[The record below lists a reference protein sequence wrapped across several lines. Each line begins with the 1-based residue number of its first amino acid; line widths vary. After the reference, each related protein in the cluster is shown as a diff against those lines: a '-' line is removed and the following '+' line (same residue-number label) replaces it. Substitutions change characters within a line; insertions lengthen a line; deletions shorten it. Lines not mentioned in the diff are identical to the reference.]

1 MLLTGLGITSF
12 ITVMYLRAKH
22 ERPDVEEEESFTFER
37 VLDSVKVRMADLV
50 KDENLSGLDDEEFKS
65 MYKRKSRIQNAL
77 QNCVYG
83 IDSAKLIV
91 QDLIRSILA
100 DMLKTE
106 EAILQVVNFHDDQLD
121 TRLKFEILMYF
132 Y

>member
-1 MLLTGLGITSF
+1 MDLNIILMLLTGLGITSF

-65 MYKRKSRIQNAL
+65 MYKRKSRIQNAM
-77 QNCVYG
+77 QNCVTA
-83 IDSAKLIV
+83 S
-91 QDLIRSILA
+91 IRQS
-100 DMLKTE
+100 
-106 EAILQVVNFHDDQLD
+106 
-121 TRLKFEILMYF
+121 
-132 Y
+132 